1 MPAKT
6 RSMAKLEAE
15 NVTERTNNNAA
26 PVANVTSS
34 EAESTYSQQGDTL
47 VTSVL
52 VAVAGMIAYW
62 MFAPKQGT

>member
-26 PVANVTSS
+26 PVANVTSKS
-34 EAESTYSQQGDTL
+34 AAMCILT
-47 VTSVL
+47 
-52 VAVAGMIAYW
+52 AVC
-62 MFAPKQGT
+62 